1 MLKRP
6 FKSPARVV
14 LRGAK
19 RKADSPLQLPS
30 PDFSPALPKT
40 DEWSHKLPKVD
51 SPTPAPRSPRST
63 SSRSRR
69 PVNAK
74 FKPPGPS
81 SEPNSRSSR
90 SRRQRGPDADLI
102 ASLEQRI
109 RVLKQAQACG
119 EDERVLALIQQW
131 RAAGREVTER
141 LFRMIPEPEPE
152 WPKRTK
158 GWGWGWDDTGFS
170 KPMPQAC
177 VDFIRD
183 ECGVKNGE
191 IVDPDGLPVFADE
204 VSLDDILPRSGGKA
218 ARPQPRVSNHD
229 YCPQ

>member
-19 RKADSPLQLPS
+19 RKADSPSS
-30 PDFSPALPKT
+30 PNSSPALPT
-40 DEWSHKLPKVD
+40 QTERPHKLPKVD

-81 SEPNSRSSR
+81 SEPNSHSSRSSR
-90 SRRQRGPDADLI
+90 RRQGGPDADLI

-152 WPKRTK
+152 VPKMSK
-158 GWGWGWDDTGFS
+158 GWGWGWDETPFAE
-170 KPMPQAC
+170 PMPQAC
-177 VDFIRD
+177 VEFIRD
-183 ECGVKNGE
+183 ECGVKDGE

-204 VSLDDILPRSGGKA
+204 VSLDDILPRSGGKT
-218 ARPQPRVSNHD
+218 ARPPRASNHD